1 MGQEDL
7 SAQGI
12 EGDELMTIGE
22 LSRRC
27 DITQRTIHLHE
38 QRGLISSIRRQD
50 SGNRY
55 FAASTIQR
63 ITKIRQLQA
72 IGLNLEEVASVLD
85 LYTEVDD
92 HGASGKRAAL
102 DILRGH
108 LKEVDNKLQDLTG
121 FREDLLRSVVRL
133 EVLLEESERL
143 NATHGE
149 AD

>member
-1 MGQEDL
+1 MQEDL

-12 EGDELMTIGE
+12 GRDELLTIGE
-22 LSRRC
+22 LSKCC

-38 QRGLISSIRRQD
+38 QRGLISSIRRQG

-55 FAASTIQR
+55 FAASTIER
-63 ITKIRQLQA
+63 ITKIKQLQA

-85 LYTEVDD
+85 LYMDKDD

-108 LKEVDNKLQDLTG
+108 LKEVDGKLQDMTR
-121 FREDLLRSVVRL
+121 FREDLLRSIVRL
-133 EVLLEESERL
+133 EVLLEDSERL
-143 NATHGE
+143 NSMHGE
-149 AD
+149 ID

>member
-38 QRGLISSIRRQD
+38 QRGLIASIRRQG

-55 FAASTIQR
+55 FAANTIQR

-72 IGLNLEEVASVLD
+72 IGLSLDEVARVLD
-85 LYTEVDD
+85 LYMDVDD

-108 LKEVDNKLQDLTG
+108 LNEVDDKLQDLNS
-121 FREDLLRSVVRL
+121 FREELLRSIVRL
-133 EVLLEESERL
+133 EVLLEDSERL
-143 NATHGE
+143 NARHVE
-149 AD
+149 AG